1 VGFAERQAALA
12 LAGMTTNQSD
22 ILPLRWTLEG
32 FRLGAWTILP
42 LMPGLFAFGMAFGT
56 VAARKG
62 FSLLDAVIMSGTV
75 YAGVA
80 QLVVLESWP
89 ERLNLPVIASTAA
102 VTALISSRFLLIGAS
117 LRPWLGS
124 QPASKIYPA
133 LFLLVEPNWLMSMR
147 YRAGGGGDPAYFL
160 GGGAVI
166 YCVWVLATAA
176 GYWLGTSIGDPH
188 AFGLDLVMPAF
199 FTAMLVS
206 MWRGARAS
214 IGWVVG
220 GAVAVATYYLF
231 GGMWH
236 LIAGAL
242 AGSVAGGFI
251 DDRA

>member
-1 VGFAERQAALA
+1 MTWQAE
-12 LAGMTTNQSD
+12 T
-22 ILPLRWTLEG
+22 PPRWTLEG

-62 FSLLDAVIMSGTV
+62 FSLIDALVMSGTV

-89 ERLNLPVIASTAA
+89 ERLTLPVIASTAA

-133 LFLLVEPNWLMSMR
+133 LFLLVEPNWLTSMR
-147 YRAGGGGDPAYFL
+147 YRANGGSDPAYFL
-160 GGGAVI
+160 GAGVVI
-166 YCVWVLATAA
+166 WWVWELSTAA
-176 GYWLGTSIGDPH
+176 GYWLGTSIGDPR

-199 FTAMLVS
+199 FVAMLVS
-206 MWRGARAS
+206 MWRGTRAS
-214 IGWVVG
+214 VGWAVG
-220 GAVAVATYYLF
+220 GAVAVAAYYLF
-231 GGMWH
+231 GGMWY

-251 DDRA
+251 DDRE

>member
-1 VGFAERQAALA
+1 MSASPDQ
-12 LAGMTTNQSD
+12 
-22 ILPLRWTLEG
+22 PPPRWTLDG

-62 FSLLDAVIMSGTV
+62 FSLIDAVIMSGTV

-80 QLVVLESWP
+80 QLIVLESWP
-89 ERLNLPVIASTAA
+89 ERLTLPAIAATAA

-124 QPASKIYPA
+124 QPSAKIYPA
-133 LFLLVEPNWLMSMR
+133 LFLLTEPNWLMSMR
-147 YRAGGGGDPAYFL
+147 YRANGGSDPAYFL

-166 YCVWVLATAA
+166 YCIWEASTAA
-176 GYWLGTSIGDPH
+176 GFWLGSSIGDPR
-188 AFGLDLVMPAF
+188 AYGIDLVMPVF
-199 FTAMLVS
+199 FIAMLVA
-206 MWRGARAS
+206 MWRGARAA
-214 IGWVVG
+214 IGWTVG
-220 GAVAVATYYLF
+220 GVVAVITYSVF

-242 AGSVAGGFI
+242 AGSVAGGLI
-251 DDRA
+251 DDRN